1 MRSLNQWPSP
11 NRADGDVYFF
21 AFTHLVTA
29 CYDEEYLRLHDVVR
43 GEMAASC
50 ESVLQSKLAGGN
62 KIVAFASRK
71 H

>member
-1 MRSLNQWPSP
+1 MAEPKPGRRRCVLL
-11 NRADGDVYFF
+11 R
-21 AFTHLVTA
+21 FTHLVTA
-29 CYDEEYLRLHDVVR
+29 CYDEEYLRLHDGAAR
-43 GEMAASC
+43 REIAASC